1 MALEETTKEH
11 TQSWRPF
18 YHDGWSSAQRE
29 AAQALWKWHQSLR
42 EPIYPALDGPDLTAY
57 FEAEREKAEA
67 AEPLHVVPEDVW
79 KPAYQACREQDLPHD
94 LLALQVAGARQVI
107 PPVRFD
113 NRPALQAFLRRWTFP
128 HGRLLAQMA
137 DAAYTWQLPLV
148 DELIQGFFLTGR
160 LVYLPR
166 EMADDRVFFPRSE
179 REQYGVS
186 LEGLQAG
193 RLDEGMRRFMWKQIV
208 RARDHFGQG
217 HALLKDLSG
226 RRARALRRW
235 WMRGMELLAE
245 IERRNYDVWSEPLE
259 ISRWQRWRIQGLAL
273 IGRTQMRSR

>member
-1 MALEETTKEH
+1 MALEETTKEY
-11 TQSWRPF
+11 TRSWRPF
-18 YHDGWSSAQRE
+18 YDDGWSSAQRE
-29 AAQALWKWHQSLR
+29 AAQALWRWHQSLR
-42 EPIYPALDGPDLTAY
+42 EPIHPALDGPDLTAY

-67 AEPLHVVPEDVW
+67 AEPLQVVPEDVW
-79 KPAYQACREQDLPHD
+79 EPAYRACREHDLPHD
-94 LLALQVAGARQVI
+94 LLALQVAGARQII
-107 PPVRFD
+107 PPVRFED
-113 NRPALQAFLRRWTFP
+113 RSALQAFLRRWMFP

-148 DELIQGFFLTGR
+148 DELAQGFFLTGR
-160 LVYLPR
+160 LVYLPS
-166 EMADDRVFFPRSE
+166 EMADDRVFFPKSE

-193 RLDEGMRRFMWKQIV
+193 RLDEGMQRFMWKQIV

-245 IERRNYDVWSEPLE
+245 IERRDYDVWSEPLE
-259 ISRWQRWRIQGLAL
+259 IPRWQRWRIQGMAL
-273 IGRTQMRSR
+273 VGKTQMRSR